1 VIVVDASV
9 AVKWVLHEDGETQ
22 AAALLRESM
31 AAPSI
36 WLVEAANALWRI
48 ERQGRLSPEEADEAL
63 AKLRRAPVTLA
74 EPDPALALTLAREL
88 RHPVYD
94 CFYLALAIE
103 RDLSVVT
110 ADTRFVHAAA
120 QTVHAGRVR
129 LLIA

>member
-1 VIVVDASV
+1 
-9 AVKWVLHEDGETQ
+9 
-22 AAALLRESM
+22 
-31 AAPSI
+31 
-36 WLVEAANALWRI
+36 
-48 ERQGRLSPEEADEAL
+48 
-63 AKLRRAPVTLA
+63 VTPA

-110 ADTRFVHAAA
+110 ADARFVHAAA

-129 LLIA
+129 PLIA